1 MLAQPR
7 PSSSKRPAIFLLVHR
22 GAWHGGRLAMGRRA
36 RSDADVA
43 VRLAGRIAE
52 LEDRIRALE
61 LRMAR
66 VSRSGER
73 LAPEKAALR
82 PPAPSASRCPGCLL
96 ELPRGRRG
104 VACVWCGF
112 VFSAVRRRAAR

>member
-1 MLAQPR
+1 
-7 PSSSKRPAIFLLVHR
+7 
-22 GAWHGGRLAMGRRA
+22 MGRRA
-36 RSDADVA
+36 RSDADLA
-43 VRLAGRIAE
+43 VRLAGRIAD

-61 LRMAR
+61 LRVAR

-73 LAPEKAALR
+73 LAPEKSALR

-104 VACVWCGF
+104 LSCVWCGF
-112 VFSAVRRRAAR
+112 VFSAVRRRASR

>member
-1 MLAQPR
+1 ME
-7 PSSSKRPAIFLLVHR
+7 
-22 GAWHGGRLAMGRRA
+22 RRA
-36 RSDADVA
+36 RSDADLT

-73 LAPEKAALR
+73 FAAEKVALR

-104 VACVWCGF
+104 ASCVWCGF
-112 VFSAVRRRAAR
+112 VFSAARRRASR

>member
-1 MLAQPR
+1 MVAQPA
-7 PSSSKRPAIFLLVHR
+7 PASSRRPAIFLRVRLS
-22 GAWHGGRLAMGRRA
+22 ACHGGRLAMGRRS
-36 RSDADVA
+36 RSDADLA

-61 LRMAR
+61 LRVAR
-66 VSRSGER
+66 VSRSAER

-96 ELPRGRRG
+96 ELPKGRRG
-104 VACVWCGF
+104 LACVWCGF
-112 VFSAVRRRAAR
+112 VFSAVRRRASR

>member
-1 MLAQPR
+1 
-7 PSSSKRPAIFLLVHR
+7 
-22 GAWHGGRLAMGRRA
+22 MGRRN
-36 RSDADVA
+36 RSDADLA

-66 VSRSGER
+66 VSKSSER
-73 LAPEKAALR
+73 LSAEKTALR
-82 PPAPSASRCPGCLL
+82 PPVPTASRCPGCLL

-104 VACVWCGF
+104 HSCVWCGF
-112 VFSAVRRRAAR
+112 VFSAVKRRASR